1 MPHVLKY
8 EGERKERERETQ
20 RERERERENTER
32 LNAVQTSH
40 ATGETRLSV
49 SYPVPTTIVNMST
62 GDQKNMPFHRGS
74 VRLLSS
80 SVGISLLA
88 FLIPSCR
95 GRYSSIPNHLNFDDV
110 LNFDNILTIFY
121 CSGVRQAQSH
131 CPSSSRSPFLTST
144 TLTPSGRSDAGC
156 LEKGRAMAVIRSRA
170 LRGRSGCSLLGR
182 GVKIQP
188 RGGLSFG

>member
-1 MPHVLKY
+1 
-8 EGERKERERETQ
+8 
-20 RERERERENTER
+20 
-32 LNAVQTSH
+32 
-40 ATGETRLSV
+40 
-49 SYPVPTTIVNMST
+49 MS
-62 GDQKNMPFHRGS
+62 FHRGS

-121 CSGVRQAQSH
+121 CSGMRQAESH
-131 CPSSSRSPFLTST
+131 CPSSSRLPFLTST
-144 TLTPSGRSDAGC
+144 TFTPSSRSHAGC
-156 LEKGRAMAVIRSRA
+156 LKKGRAMAVIRSRA

-182 GVKIQP
+182 GVEVQP
-188 RGGLSFG
+188 RGGLSFECPELFCRTSPALAWQLPRLLDTVVRLQGRREVLRGREAQAGHCKLCAFMHQGRCANEI